1 MIRFESFEVLMK
13 DRQKMKKVE
22 RQKIRE
28 IDFPSSNKNENEND
42 EESLTEDNRCKIFYS
57 QGDGEV

>member
-1 MIRFESFEVLMK
+1 MFRFESFEVLMK

-28 IDFPSSNKNENEND
+28 IDFPSSNLNENENEND
-42 EESLTEDNRCKIFYS
+42 EESVTEDNRRKIFYS
-57 QGDGEV
+57 

>member
-1 MIRFESFEVLMK
+1 MK

-28 IDFPSSNKNENEND
+28 IDFPSSNLNENENEND
-42 EESLTEDNRCKIFYS
+42 EESVTEDNRRKIFYS
-57 QGDGEV
+57 

>member
-1 MIRFESFEVLMK
+1 LMK

-28 IDFPSSNKNENEND
+28 IDFPSSNKNENENE
-42 EESLTEDNRCKIFYS
+42 EESVTVDNRRKIFYS
-57 QGDGEV
+57 